1 MSRQQPAEGDQQQKR
16 RDFYLETL
24 RARYAAMTPRQR
36 RRLHRADSIV
46 EISLRHLV
54 DEDLLPPPDEHGQP
68 QSDRPEKR

>member
-1 MSRQQPAEGDQQQKR
+1 MSQEQTDWGNQQKR
-16 RDFYLETL
+16 RDFYLGTL

-54 DEDLLPPPDEHGQP
+54 DEGLLTPPGEPECPQP
-68 QSDRPEKR
+68 DRPEKR